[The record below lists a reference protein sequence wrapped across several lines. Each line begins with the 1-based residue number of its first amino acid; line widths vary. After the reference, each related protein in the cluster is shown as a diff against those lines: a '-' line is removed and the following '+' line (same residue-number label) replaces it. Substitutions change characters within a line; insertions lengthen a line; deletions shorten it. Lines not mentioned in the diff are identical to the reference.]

1 MEEIIAKLGVYI
13 TRDILKQPNRTI
25 SPDELLITSGVI
37 DSFSLMDLSLYI
49 EDVFG
54 VRLDDTELNSETFDT
69 LKKLAS
75 LIKSRQ

>member
-1 MEEIIAKLGVYI
+1 MDEIITKLGVYI